1 MTFGGNFW
9 WGLVWAALINAAV
22 ALVVGYPTLRTNRH
36 AFVIVTLTFAL
47 LVTLIAR
54 DWVDLTR
61 GPLGIPNLPPPTA
74 FGYSFDTTAKFYW
87 IAWAFAVAMLGFL
100 YALCSS
106 RIGRTLIAIKQNEP
120 LVRAQGIS
128 PMPYKLA
135 SFAVSAA
142 ITGAAGGV
150 YCFNLSII
158 DPLFL
163 DFYYMQTFLII
174 VIIGGAGSF
183 WGVVVS
189 GIALSALPEALRFSA
204 DFRMIIYGVIL
215 VVADVR
221 DAVGRRRLAARAPA
235 RPSSPIPARGAAMS
249 AVLTVTDLRKSY
261 AGVHALDGVSFAVEA
276 GSITGL
282 IGPNGSGKSTA
293 IDCISGFQKLD
304 SGKVVLAGA
313 DITGRPAHHIARAG
327 LMRTFQTVRIYD
339 RLSLRDNLAIAAQ
352 QFDPA
357 TWVDEFLRTRRYRD
371 AVDAAEGRGRTLV
384 ELIGLQ
390 RYYEAETGILSYGQ
404 KKLVALAAALM
415 PHPQDR
421 ACSTSRWP
429 ASTRAASARSRRRLP
444 SSTGPARPS

>member
-1 MTFGGNFW
+1 MKLAAALVVALVLGALPFLTASNYIIGIGVSALIFTVAAAALNLIYGYTGLLSFAQLGFWGIGGYASALTVVTFGGSFW

-22 ALVVGYPTLRTNRH
+22 ALAVGYPTLRTNRH

-47 LVTLIAR
+47 LATLIAR

-74 FGYSFDTTAKFYW
+74 FGHSFDTTAQFYW

-135 SFAVSAA
+135 SFALSAA

-150 YCFNLSII
+150 YCFHLRII

-215 VVADVR
+215 VVAMFMMPSGIAGWLR
-221 DAVGRRRLAARAPA
+221 ERKLARLREA
-235 RPSSPIPARGAAMS
+235 
-249 AVLTVTDLRKSY
+249 LR
-261 AGVHALDGVSFAVEA
+261 
-276 GSITGL
+276 
-282 IGPNGSGKSTA
+282 
-293 IDCISGFQKLD
+293 
-304 SGKVVLAGA
+304 
-313 DITGRPAHHIARAG
+313 
-327 LMRTFQTVRIYD
+327 
-339 RLSLRDNLAIAAQ
+339 
-352 QFDPA
+352 
-357 TWVDEFLRTRRYRD
+357 
-371 AVDAAEGRGRTLV
+371 
-384 ELIGLQ
+384 
-390 RYYEAETGILSYGQ
+390 
-404 KKLVALAAALM
+404 
-415 PHPQDR
+415 
-421 ACSTSRWP
+421 
-429 ASTRAASARSRRRLP
+429 
-444 SSTGPARPS
+444 